1 VRERHNGKAP
11 VHLVK
16 YRVAHHLERPCASRA
31 PCYIGANAIS
41 QPCWAFIGE
50 APAALLL
57 GLFRLPSNGLNLGF
71 LVDTLAEDY
80 QHRIFTGLN
89 NEAIRINASVCC
101 FVGGALS
108 VTGALSQRNRVYD
121 CVSDAY
127 LGGLVVATGA
137 IGNQVSD
144 EALTGFVQG
153 FTPLPNCS
161 VGVALPDCP
170 SVTVDNQAG
179 MREALTHLITEVGR
193 RRIAFIRGPETNR
206 EAEER
211 FRVYLD
217 VLSEHRLSLDPELVA
232 MGDFEAA
239 SGAQAVRTLIDERHM
254 GFDAI
259 VAASDL
265 MALGALNALLERGVA
280 VPERVSVVGFD
291 DIEAA
296 RYATSPLTTV
306 AQPLHEIG
314 KRALE
319 TVVNQIY
326 TNDEPRSTV
335 LPARL
340 VRRQSTLSPLDSA
353 PPTDPKLGT
362 FGAEESIEQSYRNVR
377 IELFAELR
385 REVSLPGLDQDWPEQ
400 LCNGFVSEAGGRR
413 AGLLKRSTLDFLEQL
428 LLRVVELDG
437 DSNAFQRVISRMRS
451 RLRPLFA
458 HNTETIERAEDLWHR
473 ARVLI
478 GGIAERHQVQHRL
491 QLRHWRRCIGEVG
504 AELVRAA
511 NIEQVQRCM
520 DTRLATLGIPACAV
534 CTFEP
539 GRMSRVQAAFD
550 VTAPITWEGGLF
562 PERNLLPP
570 GVLDGPRRRTMIVEA
585 LYLSERATGYVV
597 FEMGPTEAEV
607 YAVLTDALTGALRG
621 ISAERA
627 AR

>member
-1 VRERHNGKAP
+1 
-11 VHLVK
+11 
-16 YRVAHHLERPCASRA
+16 
-31 PCYIGANAIS
+31 
-41 QPCWAFIGE
+41 
-50 APAALLL
+50 
-57 GLFRLPSNGLNLGF
+57 
-71 LVDTLAEDY
+71 
-80 QHRIFTGLN
+80 
-89 NEAIRINASVCC
+89 
-101 FVGGALS
+101 
-108 VTGALSQRNRVYD
+108 VTGSLSHRNRIYD

-127 LGGLVVATGA
+127 LGGLVIASAA
-137 IGNQVSD
+137 IGNQVSSA
-144 EALTGFVQG
+144 ALTGFVQS
-153 FTPLPNCS
+153 FQPLPSCS
-161 VGVALPDCP
+161 VGVVLADCP
-170 SVTVDNQAG
+170 SVLVDNQAG

-211 FRVYLD
+211 YRVYLD
-217 VLSEHRLSLDPELVA
+217 VLSEHRLALDPELVA
-232 MGDFEAA
+232 TGDFEAA
-239 SGAQAVRTLIDERHM
+239 SGAQAVRTLIDQRHM

-265 MALGALNALLERGVA
+265 MALGALNALSERGVA

-306 AQPLHEIG
+306 AQPLQEIG

-319 TVVNQIY
+319 TVVNQLY
-326 TNDEPRSTV
+326 TTNPPQSTV

-340 VRRQSTLSPLDSA
+340 VRRQSTVTVLDSA
-353 PPTDPKLGT
+353 PPTDPNR
-362 FGAEESIEQSYRNVR
+362 GAQTGLESTVEQHYRLIR
-377 IELFAELR
+377 MEMFADLR
-385 REVSLPGLDQDWPEQ
+385 REVTLPGLDGDWPEQ

-413 AGLLKRSTLDFLEQL
+413 AGLLKRSTLDYLEQL

-437 DSNAFQRVISRMRS
+437 DSNTFQRVISRMRS
-451 RLRPLFA
+451 RLRPIFA
-458 HNTETIERAEDLWHR
+458 ENPEILARAEDLWHR

-491 QLRHWRRCIGEVG
+491 QLRHWRRCISEVG

-511 NIEQVQRCM
+511 NLAELQRCM
-520 DTRLATLGIPACAV
+520 EERLATLGIPACAV

-550 VTAPITWEGGLF
+550 VTAPVSWEGGLF

-570 GVLDGPRRRTMIVEA
+570 GVLDGPRRRTLLIET

-597 FEMGPTEAEV
+597 FEMGPTETEV
-607 YAVLTDALTGALRG
+607 YEVLTDAFTAALRG
-621 ISAERA
+621 ITAERG